1 MTNIE
6 NALFW
11 LYVKTWGKF
20 GEHVMNDEALWTFS
34 AEDLRTVLMDLA
46 YPRKRKFEEKE
57 KSERVKALTDLIMEK
72 FENDMAFH
80 KWSLE
85 IHQENIENLPEIP
98 QQESIKIVKW
108 DPGKYFT
115 RFRDFS
121 IIGRVKYLLKYYH
134 ILPVLYIL
142 LVVYLKATVFV
153 LLLELQK

>member
-11 LYVKTWGKF
+11 LYVQTWGKF
-20 GEHVMNDEALWTFS
+20 GEHVSNEEALWTFS
-34 AEDLRTVLMDLA
+34 VEDLRTVLMDLA
-46 YPRKRKFEEKE
+46 YPRKNE
-57 KSERVKALTDLIMEK
+57 KSERVKALTDLIMEE
-72 FENDMAFH
+72 FENETAFH
-80 KWSLE
+80 EWSLE
-85 IHQENIENLPEIP
+85 IHQENIANLPEIP

>member
-85 IHQENIENLPEIP
+85 IHQENIEN
-98 QQESIKIVKW
+98 QQESIKILKW
-108 DPGKYFT
+108 DPGNIFYRNSSKNV
-115 RFRDFS
+115 
-121 IIGRVKYLLKYYH
+121 RVVWR
-134 ILPVLYIL
+134 I
-142 LVVYLKATVFV
+142 
-153 LLLELQK
+153 

>member
-20 GEHVMNDEALWTFS
+20 GDHVINEKSLWTFS

-46 YPRKRKFEEKE
+46 YPRKNE
-57 KSERVKALTDLIMEK
+57 KSERVTALTDLIMEK

-85 IHQENIENLPEIP
+85 IHQENIEN
-98 QQESIKIVKW
+98 QQESIKILKW
-108 DPGKYFT
+108 DPGNIF
-115 RFRDFS
+115 
-121 IIGRVKYLLKYYH
+121 
-134 ILPVLYIL
+134 
-142 LVVYLKATVFV
+142 
-153 LLLELQK
+153 